1 MFAPSE
7 YCQLGN
13 SHSHHSKYSWK
24 NIGSFERVSQLLH
37 LDTEFR
43 WSYCKQR
50 FHWQLSDSP
59 GSRFAFEFDFC
70 IWQLLRQWWGLW
82 PPLLLHHSLQQSK
95 LQTMNSLTFPFS
107 FSNNWSLKSKEYIT
121 NIKSIYSFRFL
132 EKKITCKNIALN
144 QS

>member
-70 IWQLLRQWWGLW
+70 TWQLLRQWWGLW
-82 PPLLLHHSLQQSK
+82 PPLLLHHSLHKSK

-121 NIKSIYSFRFL
+121 NIKSIYKFRFI
-132 EKKITCKNIALN
+132 EKKLHVKT
-144 QS
+144 